1 MLAIPHTWLLFEGR
15 FLFGGWANIRGF
27 TIYIYTYKCK
37 NIRTCVYVCIHTR
50 THIHTHTHTHIY
62 MYIYVY
68 AKLDTVL
75 YLPDHTVVISNHS
88 YYTITYSS
96 RLYTMGTGGGG
107 VPRLYVVVI
116 KSRGQKSVSRTVV
129 AKSVGIG
136 RCQTTTSPTSA
147 YMV

>member
-1 MLAIPHTWLLFEGR
+1 
-15 FLFGGWANIRGF
+15 
-27 TIYIYTYKCK
+27 
-37 NIRTCVYVCIHTR
+37 
-50 THIHTHTHTHIY
+50 

-68 AKLDTVL
+68 VKLDTVL
-75 YLPDHTVVISNHS
+75 YLPGHTVVISNHS

-96 RLYTMGTGGGG
+96 RLYTMVGTGGGLTP
-107 VPRLYVVVI
+107 VCKVVT